1 MASAELNNKP
11 IVMVTGSAGFIGSAT
26 VWSLL
31 RSGYRVIGIDNHNN
45 YYDQELKNDRVKIS
59 MLDSSYTHLKHDIT
73 DKPQL
78 YEAFAKYRPN
88 VVINLAAQVGVRYSV
103 INPDEYI
110 QSNLVG
116 FANILD
122 CSHKCNVNHL
132 IYASSSSI
140 YGGNTNLPYST
151 RYSAN
156 HPLSLYAATK
166 KANEL
171 MAHSY
176 SHLHRLPTTGLRF
189 FTVYGPWGRPDMAL
203 FKFASQILKNEPIQI
218 YNNGQHMRDFTFIDD
233 VVSGIVACISSVA
246 EPNMSWDGAKPAA
259 DSSFAPWKIYN
270 IGKGTPVKLMDY
282 IEALERALGVIAKK
296 EYLPMQDG
304 DMQETFSDI
313 TSTNQDFKYQPIT
326 SIDEGV
332 MHFVNWFKSYYKAQ
346 SMLFK

>member
-1 MASAELNNKP
+1 
-11 IVMVTGSAGFIGSAT
+11 MVTGAAGFIGSAT
-26 VWSLL
+26 IWSLL
-31 RSGYRVIGIDNHNN
+31 RSGYKVIGIDNHND
-45 YYDQELKNDRVKIS
+45 YYDQELKNARVEIS
-59 MLDSSYTHLKHDIT
+59 KLDSSYTHLKYDIV

-78 YEAFAKYRPN
+78 SEAFAKYRPN
-88 VVINLAAQVGVRYSV
+88 VVINLAAQVGVRNSV

-151 RYSAN
+151 SYSAN

-176 SHLHRLPTTGLRF
+176 SHLHGLPTTGLRF

-246 EPNMSWDGAKPAA
+246 ESNMSWDGAKPAA

-270 IGKGTPVKLMDY
+270 IGKGTPVKLLDY

-313 TSTNQDFKYQPIT
+313 TSANQDLKYQPVT

-332 MHFVNWFKSYYKAQ
+332 LHFVNWFKDYYKAQ
-346 SMLFK
+346 RMLFK